1 MLKSKCEILSNI
13 QTMCVR
19 GGEGAKRV
27 LRAADISAFSN
38 VQVVIVNHK
47 LSSGDLLISL
57 FTATLVLFS
66 HASRGPIFIGIWPIP
81 GKVMTMSHLCIVA

>member
-1 MLKSKCEILSNI
+1 MFKSKCEILSNF

-57 FTATLVLFS
+57 FTATLVTFVNFS
-66 HASRGPIFIGIWPIP
+66 SLSLSLGNVDQKLNLGIPR
-81 GKVMTMSHLCIVA
+81 K

>member
-57 FTATLVLFS
+57 YRYYVSFVNFFQPRFRSGTWSNLETP
-66 HASRGPIFIGIWPIP
+66 RE
-81 GKVMTMSHLCIVA
+81 K